1 MPRGTIWTWR
11 YKKVICNCGNEKA
24 PRPDDFNFKFL
35 KHYWPIM
42 NDDIMRFV
50 KHSKSVGNI
59 SRGSNSY
66 FITLIP
72 KVKDPLSLSDYRSI
86 SLIRYVYKII
96 ANILNF
102 TLKKVVGY
110 VVDEVQMTY
119 ILGCNILDVPL
130 IINEMYS

>member
-1 MPRGTIWTWR
+1 
-11 YKKVICNCGNEKA
+11 
-24 PRPDDFNFKFL
+24 
-35 KHYWPIM
+35 
-42 NDDIMRFV
+42 MRFV